1 MINKKKGVE
10 FMARFCPNCGNEV
23 AENSNFCTKCGTNL
37 GNSDN
42 TKNGSTVIINNYN
55 TTNNSGIK
63 IPERNIV
70 TNVIFT
76 ILTCGIYGIYWF
88 ICLTDDANIV
98 SEENDT
104 SGGMAFVLSLITCNI
119 YGIYWAYRMGQKIH
133 EAGQKR
139 NIAVGDNSVLYLILQ
154 FLGLGI
160 INYCLMQSDL
170 NKFAK

>member
-1 MINKKKGVE
+1 
-10 FMARFCPNCGNEV
+10 MAKFCPNCGNEV

-42 TKNGSTVIINNYN
+42 TNNGSTVIINNYN

-63 IPERNIV
+63 ISERNIV

-76 ILTCGIYGIYWF
+76 ILTCGIYGIYW
-88 ICLTDDANIV
+88 
-98 SEENDT
+98 
-104 SGGMAFVLSLITCNI
+104 
-119 YGIYWAYRMGQKIH
+119 AYKMGQKII
-133 EAGQKR
+133 EAGLKR
-139 NIAVGDNSVLYLILQ
+139 NIVISDNSVLYLILQ